1 MVLVELGEV
10 KTVEAVNNVSLD
22 QDLEVQAQV
31 EVEWGQGDI
40 YVVGVDLNEYRGT
53 SHHARPYK

>member
-31 EVEWGQGDI
+31 EVE
-40 YVVGVDLNEYRGT
+40 
-53 SHHARPYK
+53 